1 MGCECQKPI
10 KNPKQF
16 EINPISKSKNNFNTT
31 ENNFNHQ
38 KEPVN
43 LINEILITSIP
54 TSTLQRNTFP
64 QETFDYPTEP
74 FCQYIY
80 EHINKIRTVPVSFIN
95 DIKQGMNRIT
105 EVNEMRNGK
114 EEKQLIYKST
124 IKVALNRGIPA
135 FEDAITFLT
144 QQKQLHPLQY
154 KQSLCVPLPTDETD
168 LKDREYI
175 KAKVDEIRTTCKM
188 KICSFWRDIIND
200 AETSFLLMVVDDTV
214 KKVFKRGDIFNE
226 EYKYIGISAKMINK
240 TFAAYFTFAK

>member
-16 EINPISKSKNNFNTT
+16 EINPISKRKNNFNTNEHT
-31 ENNFNHQ
+31 FH
-38 KEPVN
+38 KETSN
-43 LINEILITSIP
+43 LINEVLITSIP
-54 TSTLQRNTFP
+54 TTLQRNTFP
-64 QETFDYPTEP
+64 QDTFDYPTDP

-80 EHINKIRTVPVSFIN
+80 EHINKIRTVPASFIN
-95 DIKQGMNRIT
+95 DIKQGMERVT
-105 EVNEMRNGK
+105 EVYEMRSGK
-114 EEKQLIYKST
+114 EEKQLIYKSS

-135 FEDAITFLT
+135 FEEAITFLT

-154 KQSLCVPLPTDETD
+154 KQVLCVPLPTDELD
-168 LKDREYI
+168 LKDKEYI
-175 KAKVDEIRTTCKM
+175 KTQVEEIRATCKM
-188 KICSFWRDIIND
+188 KICSFWRDIIKD

-226 EYKYIGISAKMINK
+226 EFKYIGISAKLINK